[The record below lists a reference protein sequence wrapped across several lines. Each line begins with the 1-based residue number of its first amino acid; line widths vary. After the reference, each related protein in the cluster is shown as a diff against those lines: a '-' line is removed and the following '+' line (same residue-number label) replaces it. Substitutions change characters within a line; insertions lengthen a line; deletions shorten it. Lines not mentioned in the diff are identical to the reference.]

1 MAVMPA
7 LAASS
12 PRRSLA
18 ARVAARIHSPADVA
32 LVARMLGWAAV
43 LPIVKHAVSIRTL
56 VPLMRRSARGPGA
69 VARDAAREDQIV
81 TLARWTCRLTRWSSG
96 GNCLERGLITYRF
109 LGAANAQPSLV
120 VGIGRGERGEIRGH
134 AWVLVDGKPAGE
146 SLASVSEFETVLTFG
161 PDGEPLRTSH

>member
-7 LAASS
+7 VAASS
-12 PRRSLA
+12 ARRSLV
-18 ARVAARIHSPADVA
+18 ARVAARIHSPADMA

-56 VPLMRRSARGPGA
+56 VTLMRRSARGAGG
-69 VARDAAREDQIV
+69 VRDAAREDQIV
-81 TLARWTCRLTRWSSG
+81 TLARWACRLTRWSSG

-161 PDGEPLRTSH
+161 PDGEPLRTSR

>member
-1 MAVMPA
+1 
-7 LAASS
+7 
-12 PRRSLA
+12 
-18 ARVAARIHSPADVA
+18 
-32 LVARMLGWAAV
+32 
-43 LPIVKHAVSIRTL
+43 
-56 VPLMRRSARGPGA
+56 MRRSASGPGG
-69 VARDAAREDQIV
+69 VVRDATREDQIV

>member
-1 MAVMPA
+1 
-7 LAASS
+7 
-12 PRRSLA
+12 
-18 ARVAARIHSPADVA
+18 
-32 LVARMLGWAAV
+32 MLGWAAV

-56 VPLMRRSARGPGA
+56 VPLMRRSASGPSG